1 MCRGSA
7 DRTVP
12 AMTRLINR
20 REELV
25 GRTGRPQ
32 PAPKHAPRH
41 MRSAAAAI
49 VSLLAAGAL
58 AAGASAE
65 DRVLELV
72 STGPAGGN
80 GAFDASFS
88 DMSADGTRGF
98 FVTEESLVGAD
109 TDGAYDVYE
118 RAGGDTTLVSTGPAG
133 STAVFDA
140 FVDGVSA
147 DGSHVFFRTF
157 EPMESADTD
166 MQIDSYERAGGQ
178 TTLLSTGPAGGNGN
192 LFPAFLMDASD
203 DGTRA
208 FFETDES
215 LVSGDTDAT
224 RDVYERADGQTT
236 LVSTGPA
243 GGNGNAP
250 ALYMSESDDGT
261 RVFFQTAES
270 LVSGDTDATRDLY
283 ERADGQTT
291 LVSTGPDGGNGPV
304 HVQFTTP
311 GLSSDGSRVFFET
324 AESLVSADTDD
335 SYDTYE
341 RAGGQTT
348 LVSTGPAGGNG
359 DFDAELAWRG
369 VSADG
374 TRAVFKTTESLV
386 SADTDT
392 TWDVYERSGGQT
404 TLVSTGPAGGNAADP
419 AVFADASEDGSRVFF
434 ETRESLVSA
443 DADDSY
449 DIYERAGGQTTL
461 VSTGPAGGNGFVDPV
476 FEDASADGTR
486 VFFETIESLVSADT
500 DTALDVYERS
510 GGQTTLI
517 SAAPAG
523 GDGTVDAFLA
533 DASADGSR
541 VYLETTGSLLSA
553 DTDDVQDAYLARI
566 VAPGTTTPPAPAP
579 GPGDAPAP
587 ALAPT
592 PAGPHGPA
600 PGACANLRTGTARA
614 DILTGG
620 ALGDRLR
627 GLAGDDRLAGLAGDD
642 CLIGG
647 AGDDRLTGGGE
658 HDRLTGGDGSDRVSG
673 GPGKDRLAGGAG
685 KDRLASGAGSD
696 RLAGGAGRDRL
707 VGGGG
712 NDRINS
718 HDGRAETVTCGRGND
733 RVVADRTDT
742 LIGCERIRIR

>member
-1 MCRGSA
+1 
-7 DRTVP
+7 
-12 AMTRLINR
+12 
-20 REELV
+20 
-25 GRTGRPQ
+25 
-32 PAPKHAPRH
+32 
-41 MRSAAAAI
+41 MRSAATAI
-49 VSLLAAGAL
+49 VTLLAAGAL

-118 RAGGDTTLVSTGPAG
+118 RAGGDTTLVSTRPAG

-208 FFETDES
+208 FFETD
-215 LVSGDTDAT
+215 
-224 RDVYERADGQTT
+224 
-236 LVSTGPA
+236 
-243 GGNGNAP
+243 
-250 ALYMSESDDGT
+250 
-261 RVFFQTAES
+261 ES

-374 TRAVFKTTESLV
+374 TRAVF
-386 SADTDT
+386 
-392 TWDVYERSGGQT
+392 
-404 TLVSTGPAGGNAADP
+404 
-419 AVFADASEDGSRVFF
+419 
-434 ETRESLVSA
+434 
-443 DADDSY
+443 
-449 DIYERAGGQTTL
+449 
-461 VSTGPAGGNGFVDPV
+461 
-476 FEDASADGTR
+476 
-486 VFFETIESLVSADT
+486 
-500 DTALDVYERS
+500 
-510 GGQTTLI
+510 
-517 SAAPAG
+517 
-523 GDGTVDAFLA
+523 
-533 DASADGSR
+533 
-541 VYLETTGSLLSA
+541 
-553 DTDDVQDAYLARI
+553 
-566 VAPGTTTPPAPAP
+566 
-579 GPGDAPAP
+579 
-587 ALAPT
+587 
-592 PAGPHGPA
+592 
-600 PGACANLRTGTARA
+600 
-614 DILTGG
+614 
-620 ALGDRLR
+620 
-627 GLAGDDRLAGLAGDD
+627 
-642 CLIGG
+642 
-647 AGDDRLTGGGE
+647 
-658 HDRLTGGDGSDRVSG
+658 
-673 GPGKDRLAGGAG
+673 
-685 KDRLASGAGSD
+685 
-696 RLAGGAGRDRL
+696 
-707 VGGGG
+707 
-712 NDRINS
+712 
-718 HDGRAETVTCGRGND
+718 
-733 RVVADRTDT
+733 
-742 LIGCERIRIR
+742 

>member
-1 MCRGSA
+1 
-7 DRTVP
+7 
-12 AMTRLINR
+12 
-20 REELV
+20 
-25 GRTGRPQ
+25 
-32 PAPKHAPRH
+32 
-41 MRSAAAAI
+41 MRSAATAI
-49 VSLLAAGAL
+49 VTLLAAGAL

-291 LVSTGPDGGNGPV
+291 LV
-304 HVQFTTP
+304 
-311 GLSSDGSRVFFET
+311 
-324 AESLVSADTDD
+324 
-335 SYDTYE
+335 
-341 RAGGQTT
+341 
-348 LVSTGPAGGNG
+348 
-359 DFDAELAWRG
+359 
-369 VSADG
+369 
-374 TRAVFKTTESLV
+374 
-386 SADTDT
+386 
-392 TWDVYERSGGQT
+392 
-404 TLVSTGPAGGNAADP
+404 
-419 AVFADASEDGSRVFF
+419 
-434 ETRESLVSA
+434 
-443 DADDSY
+443 
-449 DIYERAGGQTTL
+449 
-461 VSTGPAGGNGFVDPV
+461 
-476 FEDASADGTR
+476 
-486 VFFETIESLVSADT
+486 
-500 DTALDVYERS
+500 
-510 GGQTTLI
+510 
-517 SAAPAG
+517 
-523 GDGTVDAFLA
+523 
-533 DASADGSR
+533 
-541 VYLETTGSLLSA
+541 
-553 DTDDVQDAYLARI
+553 
-566 VAPGTTTPPAPAP
+566 
-579 GPGDAPAP
+579 
-587 ALAPT
+587 
-592 PAGPHGPA
+592 
-600 PGACANLRTGTARA
+600 
-614 DILTGG
+614 
-620 ALGDRLR
+620 
-627 GLAGDDRLAGLAGDD
+627 
-642 CLIGG
+642 
-647 AGDDRLTGGGE
+647 
-658 HDRLTGGDGSDRVSG
+658 
-673 GPGKDRLAGGAG
+673 
-685 KDRLASGAGSD
+685 
-696 RLAGGAGRDRL
+696 
-707 VGGGG
+707 
-712 NDRINS
+712 
-718 HDGRAETVTCGRGND
+718 
-733 RVVADRTDT
+733 
-742 LIGCERIRIR
+742 